1 MTTQIVQDSRSK
13 HRLRLPIWL
22 VLVLALGGMTSIMAV
37 VIGVSFYVLGFV
49 STSRLVDDLG
59 RSALAQLSESI
70 DSQLQP
76 AADQARF
83 LADIL
88 SRDQVDPDD
97 NQRLQDLLLGSLAAV
112 RQLRAVAYVGL
123 DHRMVWAGL
132 NDDGRGYSA
141 RVTQETDEHQVPEI
155 IEEAKRR
162 GRPSGPSR
170 CCSTG
175 PMDRC

>member
-22 VLVLALGGMTSIMAV
+22 ALVLALGGMTSIMAV

-112 RQLRAVAYVGL
+112 RQWKRAQKAANL
-123 DHRMVWAGL
+123 DKQ
-132 NDDGRGYSA
+132 D
-141 RVTQETDEHQVPEI
+141 
-155 IEEAKRR
+155 
-162 GRPSGPSR
+162 RPL
-170 CCSTG
+170 
-175 PMDRC
+175 